1 MSNEYETLRWPTNLD
16 RDSIVERLVEIRE
29 MARANDRAELAT
41 FFADVEAMAS
51 PRIGA
56 SVISALSW
64 IEDKP
69 DYKAFGTQLSMI
81 AMNLKN
87 LKAS

>member
-1 MSNEYETLRWPTNLD
+1 MSNEYETLRWPTNMD
-16 RDSIVERLVEIRE
+16 RGSIVVRLVEIRE
-29 MARANDRAELAT
+29 LARANNRPELAA
-41 FFADVEAMAS
+41 FFADVEEMPS

-56 SVISALSW
+56 NVISALSW
-64 IEDKP
+64 IEGKP

-87 LKAS
+87 LK